1 MQKYFLPWHAGAALQ
16 HHRPWSRHSSVC
28 KLFNAFAVL
37 QFARPAT
44 VFSTDPGVLV
54 PTQSRQLAHDW
65 QLAALQTVRCMPM
78 QPSTGELRYLTVILA
93 ANKQTLEQGIGS
105 W

>member
-54 PTQSRQLAHDW
+54 PTQSRHLAHDW
-65 QLAALQTVRCMPM
+65 QLAAPQTVRCMPM
-78 QPSTGELRYLTVILA
+78 QPSTGELRYLTVILP
-93 ANKQTLEQGIGS
+93 ANRPWSKV
-105 W
+105 